1 MMENMDQEKQNQTP
15 PAASPTPEAE
25 SQSQANAPVEAPFE
39 GEVLQ
44 GAEVEALRQKAAQAD
59 EFYDRLLRLAA
70 DFDNFKKRAARERQD
85 AIKFA
90 NAGLLEKLLP
100 VMDHFEM
107 ALAAMAQPPNGDAA
121 SLQSLQAGINMVYQQ
136 LRNLLQEAGL
146 EEIDAVGK
154 PFDPTLHEAVAQEA
168 TNNAPE
174 GQVVRQLRK
183 GYRLKERLLRPAS
196 VVVAVPPASNASP
209 AA

>member
-1 MMENMDQEKQNQTP
+1 
-15 PAASPTPEAE
+15 
-25 SQSQANAPVEAPFE
+25 
-39 GEVLQ
+39 
-44 GAEVEALRQKAAQAD
+44 
-59 EFYDRLLRLAA
+59 
-70 DFDNFKKRAARERQD
+70 
-85 AIKFA
+85 
-90 NAGLLEKLLP
+90 
-100 VMDHFEM
+100 
-107 ALAAMAQPPNGDAA
+107 
-121 SLQSLQAGINMVYQQ
+121 LQAGINMVYQQ